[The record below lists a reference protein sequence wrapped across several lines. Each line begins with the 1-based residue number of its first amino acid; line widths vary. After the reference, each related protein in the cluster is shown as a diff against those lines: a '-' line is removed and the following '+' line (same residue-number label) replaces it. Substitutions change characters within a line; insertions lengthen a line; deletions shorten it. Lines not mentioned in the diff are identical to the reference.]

1 MARCAWPVA
10 SAPRWRPTSS
20 ATARS
25 PTPTPSPTALK
36 DLFREHKLDRRVR
49 IGVANQRI
57 VVRTLDLP
65 PIEDRKELEA
75 AVRFSAQD
83 ELPMPLDEAVID
95 FHAVG
100 IVETEDGPRQR
111 VVLVA
116 ARRVMIEHVV
126 AAVRAAGLSPQGIDL
141 SAFAMVR
148 ALGDG
153 DPAPTMFLSV
163 GGLTNLAIAEGGTV
177 KFTRVSGS
185 GIEGMAGIL
194 AERRGIPV
202 EEARLLLQT
211 VGLSGP
217 IEPGAEEEAG
227 MARSV
232 LTEGVRRIA
241 AEARASLDFHRSSQ
255 DSAAPVERVVVTG
268 AAVAVDGFVEALE
281 DELGLPVTPGV
292 VPRPGSRRTAPVTPW
307 PPAWPSR
314 RRRHEGRQPD
324 PARPAR
330 RRRPVR
336 PLRCRGLRA
345 ARRARPARRPRDRVG
360 ARRQVGQRQ
369 EDRAGQRPR
378 PRPPS
383 SRPAPASS
391 SPTSASA
398 SCTPAASR
406 RSARLPAAA
415 STGRTRCAR
424 SRASC
429 PRTSG

>member
-1 MARCAWPVA
+1 V
-10 SAPRWRPTSS
+10 S
-20 ATARS
+20 RS
-25 PTPTPSPTALK
+25 PKSKRPLVGLELEPGAVVVAEVEVNGSLRVARGFTAPLPPNVVRDGEVADAEALAIALK

-65 PIEDRKELEA
+65 PISDRKELEA

-95 FHAVG
+95 FHPLG

-116 ARRVMIEHVV
+116 ARRVMIEHVF

-163 GGLTNLAIAEGGTV
+163 GGLTNLAIAEAGTV

-185 GIEGMAGIL
+185 GMEGMAGIL

-211 VGLSGP
+211 VGLAGA

-255 DSAAPVERVVVTG
+255 DNAAPVERVVVTG

-281 DELGLPVTPGV
+281 DELGLPVVAGV
-292 VPRPGSRRTAPVTPW
+292 VP
-307 PPAWPSR
+307 
-314 RRRHEGRQPD
+314 
-324 PARPAR
+324 
-330 RRRPVR
+330 
-336 PLRCRGLRA
+336 GLDEA
-345 ARRARPARRPRDRVG
+345 HG
-360 ARRQVGQRQ
+360 ARYAVA
-369 EDRAGQRPR
+369 AGL
-378 PRPPS
+378 
-383 SRPAPASS
+383 AIEEAV
-391 SPTSASA
+391 A
-398 SCTPAASR
+398 
-406 RSARLPAAA
+406 
-415 STGRTRCAR
+415 
-424 SRASC
+424 
-429 PRTSG
+429 